1 MRTVC
6 LLPVVIRKL
15 SCPNH
20 DTNNQKRDWDAEK
33 KHYDFHINSI
43 LICFKYVTRNVTT
56 QAFCLRLTTFNT
68 HFSGSTTK

>member
-33 KHYDFHINSI
+33 KYNCVHLNSLFI
-43 LICFKYVTRNVTT
+43 LIKYVTRYVTT
-56 QAFCLRLTTFNT
+56 QVFRMWLTTFSPLI
-68 HFSGSTTK
+68 FGWTTK

>member
-1 MRTVC
+1 MI
-6 LLPVVIRKL
+6 LLPKCSIMSRVLGYTK
-15 SCPNH
+15 SYP
-20 DTNNQKRDWDAEK
+20 DSQKHDWDAEK